1 MGFCGVLKKIFIFME
16 LFQKI
21 TVLLF
26 GNQMKTKKLKIKKQ
40 RSTHNEKDSRTH
52 SCTHH
57 ALRSGSLRRR
67 R

>member
-26 GNQMKTKKLKIKKQ
+26 GNQMKTKKIKNKKTKEYTQ
-40 RSTHNEKDSRTH
+40 
-52 SCTHH
+52 
-57 ALRSGSLRRR
+57 
-67 R
+67 